1 MNSNTRSCICAP
13 RSVLK
18 KFLCIILCTHDTKN
32 REVLIY
38 FLNFQIWTSFIPKTA
53 KFSRSCSLQQASSA
67 RVEVRVSVGGTPFPV
82 NRPSFSWRVAR
93 LAEPLMSNESAW
105 VFMRH
110 QLHTSGKTAGFFFLK
125 SASVAVLGWMVSE
138 KIILKIYRWQIAV
151 HSCRVIAKLQG
162 TAHHKVGKQ
171 L

>member
-1 MNSNTRSCICAP
+1 M
-13 RSVLK
+13 LK
-18 KFLCIILCTHDTKN
+18 KFLCIIICTHDTKN
-32 REVLIY
+32 IEKLIY

-82 NRPSFSWRVAR
+82 NRPYFSWRVAR
-93 LAEPLMSNESAW
+93 LAEPLMSNESVW

-110 QLHTSGKTAGFFFLK
+110 QLHTSGKTAGFFFLNRQP
-125 SASVAVLGWMVSE
+125 LLFWMVSE